1 MTERPYHAEI
11 CNICGSPAYRRI
23 HYFPVWNLGREPVHD
38 VAIVQ
43 CRECGVRRRFP
54 GIDDDYEEEYHAP
67 YADQGQ
73 AIHPHQL
80 SHFADLMTA
89 RLREFLAK
97 DVKLLDVG

>member
-1 MTERPYHAEI
+1 
-11 CNICGSPAYRRI
+11 
-23 HYFPVWNLGREPVHD
+23 
-38 VAIVQ
+38 
-43 CRECGVRRRFP
+43 VRRRFP